1 MIISKICINLC
12 NLRTSATDAMRTLW
26 KGNTTMK
33 NDCKYFKTQLI
44 RQTIYKAV
52 PRFVIGLL
60 IVLLW
65 NKYINVDNFYSV
77 VEMGFFVMGAFFA
90 VLAWINYLR
99 IDKIKILGFDIFQRE
114 RTKPRK
120 NIHWMKD
127 IVDYVDEPTPSFDK
141 LSDDEQLITLLMTNV
156 FTSVCFLVPS
166 FIAMMI

>member
-1 MIISKICINLC
+1 M
-12 NLRTSATDAMRTLW
+12 
-26 KGNTTMK
+26 
-33 NDCKYFKTQLI
+33 
-44 RQTIYKAV
+44 
-52 PRFVIGLL
+52 
-60 IVLLW
+60 
-65 NKYINVDNFYSV
+65 DNFYSV

-90 VLAWINYLR
+90 VLAWINYLK

-127 IVDYVDEPTPSFDK
+127 MVDYVDEPTPSFDK